1 MIVSDAYLCCL
12 CAILSIHVALSHRA
26 KPHKNWIFIISPSL
40 HILPTTSSNDIDII
54 GSEMNFNVQLT
65 GCLAFIAIPFCICS
79 ISAFIAG
86 TFCYWMVEK
95 FISEGR
101 ESEKKRFIY
110 SLSAV
115 CCEISFSMLANV
127 QWSFLKRWKHWILMF
142 QKLLYMF
149 LRRLEW
155 FFDAFKSVE
164 AARFVRLKFK

>member
-40 HILPTTSSNDIDII
+40 HILPTTSSNVIDII
-54 GSEMNFNVQLT
+54 GSEMNFNVQLA

-101 ESEKKRFIY
+101 ESGKKGSFTPKVQFVVKLVSRCLQMCNGAFSKGESTEY
-110 SLSAV
+110 WCFRNCCTCFWGDWSDFLMLLS
-115 CCEISFSMLANV
+115 
-127 QWSFLKRWKHWILMF
+127 
-142 QKLLYMF
+142 
-149 LRRLEW
+149 
-155 FFDAFKSVE
+155 
-164 AARFVRLKFK
+164 RLKQQDLWD